1 MNSSVTEVSGAKKPE
16 KYICS
21 MKNFMRSMKIS
32 CLKSVLILIRL
43 MNLSVKGE
51 NCEQFYII

>member
-16 KYICS
+16 KYISS